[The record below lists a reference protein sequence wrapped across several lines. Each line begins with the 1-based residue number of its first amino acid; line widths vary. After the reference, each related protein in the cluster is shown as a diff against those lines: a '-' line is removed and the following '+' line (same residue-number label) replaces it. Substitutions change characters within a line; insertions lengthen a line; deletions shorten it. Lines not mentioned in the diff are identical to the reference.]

1 LEYEDVIIFVVLT
14 ELMSSLQW
22 MSFKT
27 SNHSSE
33 KCSYS
38 EKNKHSLEKLTMS
51 SHLGSP
57 FSSAYLHDEYD
68 FDDENNDEDLD
79 EDRENDEQD
88 ESDEGT

>member
-1 LEYEDVIIFVVLT
+1 
-14 ELMSSLQW
+14 
-22 MSFKT
+22 
-27 SNHSSE
+27 
-33 KCSYS
+33 
-38 EKNKHSLEKLTMS
+38 MS

>member
-1 LEYEDVIIFVVLT
+1 MIFVLLN

-27 SNHSSE
+27 SSHSSG

-38 EKNKHSLEKLTMS
+38 EKNKHSGEKLAMS
-51 SHLGSP
+51 SHHGSP

-79 EDRENDEQD
+79 EDRENDEQE